1 VTRDSAAR
9 TRSRARGPDKDDPLV
24 ATIPRIHVVPPAGD
38 FTFEQGIAQIQ
49 QELQLSPAF
58 PPEVEAAAAHAAAN
72 PRLPDLDRT
81 DIALVTIDPPG
92 AMDLDQALF
101 VERIGDG
108 FRVHYAIADV
118 AAFVRAGDPVDV
130 EAHRRGETLYGADSR
145 IPLHPPLLSEGAAS
159 LLPGQLR
166 PALLWTI
173 DLDAAGAMLAA
184 DVRRARVRSRE
195 RLDYAS
201 VQARIDAGGAGPMWS
216 VLQAIGER
224 RKQREIARGGVSLAL
239 PEQEIGI
246 HDGHWALDYRA
257 NHPVEEW
264 NAQLSLLT
272 GMAAARLMLQAK
284 VGILRTL
291 PSPDPRDI
299 DRLRLTARA
308 LGIAWPAGESYPDF
322 IRSLDPRRASHVAMM
337 TACTTVLRGA
347 GYVAFDGEVPA
358 QPLHSAIAGPYAHA
372 TAPLRRLVDRYTGEA
387 CVAICAGAPV
397 PDWVRAALP
406 GLPATMQAADRRAG
420 QYQRAVVDLT
430 EAVILAPRVGEV
442 FAGVIIDVGAAPA
455 NGRARGNGD
464 PALGGVV
471 MLRDP
476 AIEARV
482 TGTSALALGSDVA
495 VRLVAADAMHRAVRF
510 EIDEAA
516 PASA

>member
-1 VTRDSAAR
+1 
-9 TRSRARGPDKDDPLV
+9 V
-24 ATIPRIHVVPPAGD
+24 ATIPRIHVKTPAGD

-49 QELQLSPAF
+49 RELQLTPAF

-81 DIALVTIDPPG
+81 DIELVTIDPPG
-92 AMDLDQALF
+92 AMDLDQALS
-101 VERIGDG
+101 VGRTADG

-118 AAFVRAGDPVDV
+118 AAFVTAGDPVDL

-145 IPLHPPLLSEGAAS
+145 IALHPPVLSEGAAS
-159 LLPGQLR
+159 LLPDQVR

-173 DLDAAGAMLAA
+173 DLDATGEIAAA
-184 DVRRARVRSRE
+184 DVRRARVRSRGK
-195 RLDYAS
+195 LDYPG
-201 VQARIDAGGAGPMWS
+201 VQARIDAGTADPVWAL
-216 VLQAIGER
+216 VQAVGEL

-246 HDGHWALDYRA
+246 ADGHWRLDYRA

-272 GMAAARLMLQAK
+272 GMAAARMMLAAG

-291 PSPDPRDI
+291 PPPDPRAI
-299 DRLRLTARA
+299 GRLRLTARA
-308 LGIAWPAGESYPDF
+308 LGIAWPAAQSYPDF
-322 IRSLDPRRASHVAMM
+322 IRSLDPRKASDVAMM

-347 GYVAFDGEVPA
+347 GYVAFDGAVPG

-372 TAPLRRLVDRYTGEA
+372 TAPLRRLVDRYTGEV
-387 CVAICAGAPV
+387 CLAICAGTPV
-397 PDWVRAALP
+397 PGWVRAALP
-406 GLPATMQAADRRAG
+406 ALPATMQLADRRAS

-430 EAVILAPRVGEV
+430 EAVILAPRVGEA
-442 FAGVIIDVGAAPA
+442 FEGVIIDVGASPA
-455 NGRARGNGD
+455 NGRPRGDD
-464 PALGGVV
+464 PALGGIV

-482 TGTSALALGSDVA
+482 TGTRALALGADVG
-495 VRLVAADAMHRAVRF
+495 VRLVAADPSHRAVRF
-510 EIDEAA
+510 EIAD
-516 PASA
+516 PALPPG